1 MFPTTWMKY
10 FECAISFANEIV
22 GQLNWIELGVSC
34 RRKWWINLVGMVP
47 PNPPRLVKLKHFSG
61 YPFQWNYVSTHWSAN
76 VTRRDRS
83 QNFLPSKS
91 ADHPSLSL
99 QLLSYFSD
107 TGILPCSFLQSIL
120 HLLLILSH
128 QSIYYISFYTWSKTF
143 LQCDMRRF
151 IWSLQRLKEIQCW
164 DAYFNLGL
172 ERIFC
177 FNIFNIF
184 DIFNKCI
191 FCRLCI
197 CICMSALNLKCICQ
211 VYMTIFGVYSVFVM
225 YFWPAGEVY

>member
-99 QLLSYFSD
+99 QLLSYFSN
-107 TGILPCSFLQSIL
+107 TSILPCSFLQSKL
-120 HLLLILSH
+120 HVLLLLSH

-151 IWSLQRLKEIQCW
+151 IWSLQCLKEIQCW

-184 DIFNKCI
+184 DILGQS
-191 FCRLCI
+191 RP
-197 CICMSALNLKCICQ
+197 
-211 VYMTIFGVYSVFVM
+211 T
-225 YFWPAGEVY
+225 AGKAKTGSLGQDTVLWCSQPT

>member
-1 MFPTTWMKY
+1 MWKCRMFPTTWMKY

-91 ADHPSLSL
+91 ADHPSVSL
-99 QLLSYFSD
+99 QLLSYFSN
-107 TGILPCSFLQSIL
+107 TSILPWPFLY
-120 HLLLILSH
+120 H
-128 QSIYYISFYTWSKTF
+128 ISFYTSSNTF
-143 LQCDMRRF
+143 LQCDRRRF

-164 DAYFNLGL
+164 DAYS
-172 ERIFC
+172 I
-177 FNIFNIF
+177 
-184 DIFNKCI
+184 
-191 FCRLCI
+191 
-197 CICMSALNLKCICQ
+197 
-211 VYMTIFGVYSVFVM
+211 
-225 YFWPAGEVY
+225 

>member
-10 FECAISFANEIV
+10 FECAISFAHEI

-76 VTRRDRS
+76 MTRRDRS

-99 QLLSYFSD
+99 QLPSYFSN
-107 TGILPCSFLQSIL
+107 TSILPCSFLQSIL
-120 HLLLILSH
+120 HLLLLSSN
-128 QSIYYISFYTWSKTF
+128 QSISHIFLHMVKYFLAMLYVLNPLIITTF
-143 LQCDMRRF
+143 ERNSMLKLQFRS
-151 IWSLQRLKEIQCW
+151 WK
-164 DAYFNLGL
+164 NLL
-172 ERIFC
+172 
-177 FNIFNIF
+177 
-184 DIFNKCI
+184 
-191 FCRLCI
+191 L
-197 CICMSALNLKCICQ
+197 
-211 VYMTIFGVYSVFVM
+211 
-225 YFWPAGEVY
+225 

>member
-99 QLLSYFSD
+99 QLPSYFSN
-107 TGILPCSFLQSIL
+107 TSILPCSFLQSIL
-120 HLLLILSH
+120 HLLLLSSN
-128 QSIYYISFYTWSKTF
+128 QSISHIFLHMVKYFLAMLYVLNPLIITTF
-143 LQCDMRRF
+143 ERNSMLKLQFRS
-151 IWSLQRLKEIQCW
+151 WK
-164 DAYFNLGL
+164 NLL
-172 ERIFC
+172 
-177 FNIFNIF
+177 
-184 DIFNKCI
+184 
-191 FCRLCI
+191 L
-197 CICMSALNLKCICQ
+197 
-211 VYMTIFGVYSVFVM
+211 
-225 YFWPAGEVY
+225 

>member
-10 FECAISFANEIV
+10 FECAISFAHEI

-47 PNPPRLVKLKHFSG
+47 PDPPRLVKLKHFSG

-99 QLLSYFSD
+99 QLPSYFSN
-107 TGILPCSFLQSIL
+107 TSILPCSFLQSVL
-120 HLLLILSH
+120 HLLSH
-128 QSIYYISFYTWSKTF
+128 QIISHIFLHMVKYILAMLYVLNPLIITTF
-143 LQCDMRRF
+143 
-151 IWSLQRLKEIQCW
+151 
-164 DAYFNLGL
+164 
-172 ERIFC
+172 ER
-177 FNIFNIF
+177 NS
-184 DIFNKCI
+184 
-191 FCRLCI
+191 
-197 CICMSALNLKCICQ
+197 M
-211 VYMTIFGVYSVFVM
+211 
-225 YFWPAGEVY
+225 